1 MILEEAILLLIC
13 GALGAFVRET
23 AKDNQIELPKKIE
36 GKLFLGILGSMVVGG
51 AVGYF
56 VDNSPATAFF
66 AGYVGEDLITSI
78 IPEKFKKSEICQTKT
93 KSKTA

>member
-1 MILEEAILLLIC
+1 MFLEEAILLLLC
-13 GALGAFVRET
+13 GAIGAFVRET

-36 GKLFLGILGSMVVGG
+36 GKLFLGILGSMIIGA

-78 IPEKFKKSEICQTKT
+78 IPEKFKKADLC
-93 KSKTA
+93 